1 MQLFSRWPEA
11 QAHRLR
17 WLLLIGWLLLI
28 LSLLIPAI
36 SLPLNMVP
44 PCPALNPNCL
54 RHGQPGNRFF
64 WGVVVPAGVLMIVLF
79 SHELWRRICPL
90 AFVSQ
95 LSRALGRQRTRIGRN
110 GKAEVVKVQVDSWLG
125 RHHLQLQWSLLVAGL
140 CLRLLVV
147 NSSSLGLA
155 LLLLCTIAAAVIVGW
170 AYGGKAWCQYVCP
183 MAPVQTI
190 LTGQRAA
197 LGSTAHMGTGSKI
210 TQSMCRSIGSSGRE
224 QSACVACVSACIDI
238 DSERQFWTN
247 LNGKRG
253 LEWAWYSYPGLVL
266 VFFEY
271 LAAIHAHTFIL
282 PIISDGNLSYLR
294 NGLWAYDA
302 ELPQQS
308 LQNFSAVIPI
318 PNLVMVPLLLSLA
331 GAISVLFFRW
341 LEAGLQQRLERRGNR
356 DAKALARSRT
366 RLLASFSSVNIFFWF
381 VDPSQ
386 GAFGEDG
393 GQLIRSIVLIASSIV
408 LFRSWGRNQDT
419 YRRESISES
428 LRRQLQDLPELDQ
441 ALDGRSLQE
450 LSPQEV
456 VTLAK
461 ALPAVGQQKARLI
474 YRGVIED
481 LLRTGRLERASSLL
495 QLQDLRQALGLEDQD
510 HHAALRL
517 LADEHP
523 QLLQLDGLQ
532 LQQQDLRQEAVAE
545 QLEELM
551 DAADLQVLVPSSLRP
566 ALQQRLEKLRQ
577 SCGLAPDDWQQM
589 LSRFG
594 PQGDRM
600 RQHIESLSQQWRQ
613 QGQLLATLSLAANEN
628 PLLRPLV
635 LAMQLRVKT
644 LQGLLLSET
653 KHLELAAPVNAAP
666 VDSAEQDYQHQQ
678 LEPAGTLQEALD
690 QLWLDPDPDTAGWV
704 LLVERQLYPEQVS
717 RRLKQSRQCSGSS
730 SFLEMQI
737 SGEPHPDAAE
747 FPYLAASPLFADV
760 LPAGL
765 VWIATQGDIHQWRP
779 GEVVMAKGTISDGF
793 GIVLSGA
800 GEVSLDQDNIVV
812 LGPGETVGEMGVIT
826 GNLRNNNVVAG
837 AQGLKAFQVPGDA
850 FEELLHRSPYFSRGL
865 LRQLAERLSVT
876 KN

>member
-36 SLPLNMVP
+36 SLPLDMVP
-44 PCPALNPNCL
+44 PCPAASGDCW

-64 WGVVVPAGVLMIVLF
+64 WGVVVPSGVLMIVLF

-95 LSRALGRQRTRIGRN
+95 LSRALGRQRTRIAKN
-110 GKAEVVKVQVDSWLG
+110 GKAEVVKVQADSWLG
-125 RHHLQLQWSLLVAGL
+125 RNHLQLQWSLLIAGL

-147 NSSSLGLA
+147 NSSPLGLA
-155 LLLLCTIAAAVIVGW
+155 LLLLCTIAAALIVGW

-224 QSACVACVSACIDI
+224 QSACVACASACIDI

-271 LAAIHAHTFIL
+271 LAEMHEQVLVL
-282 PIISDGNLSYLR
+282 PFFSNSQLSYLR
-294 NGLWAYDA
+294 NGFWAYDA
-302 ELPQQS
+302 ELPQRS
-308 LQNFSAVIPI
+308 LQGFSAEIPV
-318 PNLVMVPLLLSLA
+318 PNLIMVPLVLSLA
-331 GAISVLFFRW
+331 GAISVLLFRW
-341 LEAGLQQRLERRGNR
+341 LEVRLQRRLERQGRR
-356 DAKALARSRT
+356 DAKARARSRT
-366 RLLASFSSVNIFFWF
+366 RLLASFSGVNIFFWF

-386 GAFGEDG
+386 GAFGSDG
-393 GQLIRSIVLIASSIV
+393 GQLIRSVVLIATAIV
-408 LFRSWGRNQDT
+408 LFRSWGRDQDT

-474 YRGVIED
+474 YRGVIAD
-481 LLRTGRLERASSLL
+481 LLRSGRLERASSLM

-510 HHAALRL
+510 HHAALRV

-523 QLLQLDGLQ
+523 QLLKLDGLQ
-532 LQQQDLRQEAVAE
+532 LQQQDLRQAAVAE

-566 ALQQRLEKLRQ
+566 AMQQRLEKLRQ
-577 SCGLAPDDWQQM
+577 SCGLAADDWQQM

-594 PQGDRM
+594 PQGDRL
-600 RQHIESLSQQWRQ
+600 RQHIESLGQQWRQ
-613 QGQLLATLSLAANEN
+613 QGQLLATLNLAANQHS
-628 PLLRPLV
+628 LLRPLV

-644 LQGLLLSET
+644 LQGLLLSQS
-653 KHLELAAPVNAAP
+653 KHLEQ
-666 VDSAEQDYQHQQ
+666 EYEHQQ
-678 LEPAGTLQEALD
+678 LDPAGTLQEALD

-717 RRLKQSRQCSGSS
+717 RRLQQSRQCSASS
-730 SFLEMQI
+730 PFLEMQI

-760 LPAGL
+760 LPAGV
-765 VWIATQGDIHQWRP
+765 VWIATQGDIYQWGP
-779 GEVVMAKGTISDGF
+779 GEMVMAEGTISDGF

-800 GEVSLDQDNIVV
+800 CEVALDQGNIVV

-826 GNLRNNNVVAG
+826 GNRRNNNVVAG
-837 AQGLKAFQVPGDA
+837 AQGLKAFQVPSDA